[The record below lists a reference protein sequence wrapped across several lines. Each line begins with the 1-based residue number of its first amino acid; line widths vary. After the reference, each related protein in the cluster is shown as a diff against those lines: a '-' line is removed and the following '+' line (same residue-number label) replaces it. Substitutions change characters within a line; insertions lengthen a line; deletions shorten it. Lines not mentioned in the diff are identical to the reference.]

1 MAAGRPAVRITG
13 ATELRRAL
21 GRMDDGV
28 KDFTKVGGAAADL
41 VAEEARALSP
51 RGETRGL
58 RRSVRSRA
66 SKTRSSVAAGG
77 ARIVYA
83 GVIHFGWPRHNIEPQ
98 PFLYDAL
105 DKRFDEVTKLYEL
118 RIAALVQKL
127 DRETPG

>member
-1 MAAGRPAVRITG
+1 MAAGRPAARITG
-13 ATELRRAL
+13 AKELRRAL

-28 KDFTKVGGAAADL
+28 KDFTKIGQEAAD
-41 VAEEARALSP
+41 VVSAEARALSP
-51 RGETRGL
+51 RGETLRL

-77 ARIVYA
+77 GRIVYA
-83 GVIHFGWPRHNIEPQ
+83 GVIHFGWPRHNIDPQ

-105 DKRFDEVTKLYEL
+105 DKRSDEVIRLYEN
-118 RIAALVQKL
+118 RITALVQKL